1 MKHEGYALKIDTRK
15 FFSDS
20 PVTDAEVY
28 AVKCITE
35 AMKKGGVPEGGE
47 YWQTVV
53 RRTTDLLKYHRE
65 EVRSMYK
72 ASKKMLRDW
81 IVKESGAAQFA
92 AFTKMMRIG
101 LTGDV
106 MHDMK
111 ILEEVSRR

>member
-1 MKHEGYALKIDTRK
+1 MKHEGYVLKMDTK
-15 FFSDS
+15 KCFYDS

-35 AMKKGGVPEGGE
+35 AMKKGGVPESSR

-53 RRTTDLLKYHRE
+53 EKTTELLKYHRE

-72 ASKKMLRDW
+72 TSKMMLRDW

-92 AFTKMMRIG
+92 AFTKMMRMG

-106 MHDMK
+106 MRDMK
-111 ILEEVSRR
+111 ILEEVNRK

>member
-1 MKHEGYALKIDTRK
+1 MKHEGYVLKFDKER
-15 FFSDS
+15 FYPDLS
-20 PVTDAEVY
+20 VTDVEVY
-28 AVKCITE
+28 AVRCITE
-35 AMKKGGVPEGGE
+35 AMKKGGVPEGGK

-53 RRTTDLLKYHRE
+53 EKTTELLKYHRE

-72 ASKKMLRDW
+72 ASKTMLRDW

-92 AFTKMMRIG
+92 VFTKMMRMG